1 MIIFSAA
8 VLKCILL
15 LEGKREDA
23 PEEDGGRS
31 KSARVS
37 ISHLVET
44 REKTRPW
51 TSQTTR
57 EESLKCHRPKSASFG
72 PPKPAW
78 DAAKSPRRC
87 QSAKSRASTAKE
99 RGRKSTTILE
109 RTEENETEES
119 DITSTPI
126 TSSQLPST
134 SKETRQLQQQRIIE
148 PVFPHYPIYPD
159 VPVGWNEEQQQQVQR
174 IGATSTSKQTD
185 PAVPLILAIKEEI
198 RRFEKVKAHDEEPNA
213 SGSAKNP

>member
-1 MIIFSAA
+1 MSSCKIWANSNSQT
-8 VLKCILL
+8 LL
-15 LEGKREDA
+15 PGKRDETHD
-23 PEEDGGRS
+23 EDGGRS

-44 REKTRPW
+44 REKSRPW

-57 EESLKCHRPKSASFG
+57 EESLKSHRPKSASFG

-78 DAAKSPRRC
+78 HATKSPRRC
-87 QSAKSRASTAKE
+87 QSAKSQASSTAKE
-99 RGRKSTTILE
+99 RGRRSATILE

-126 TSSQLPST
+126 YTSNLPST
-134 SKETRQLQQQRIIE
+134 SIETRQPSDQRIIE

-159 VPVGWNEEQQQQVQR
+159 VPLGWTEEQQPSQPR
-174 IGATSTSKQTD
+174 TEASTSKKTD
-185 PAVPLILAIKEEI
+185 PAVPLILAIKDEI
-198 RRFEKVKAHDEEPNA
+198 RRFEKVKATDEEPNA
-213 SGSAKNP
+213 TKNP